1 MEKLRQ
7 KLGLSR
13 PVADYQAMDRTNTKH
28 AYLDFIARE
37 DGTVWIGS
45 FPNTIGNIFTEYS
58 STITKDL
65 DNGTRL
71 IGDVVQKFH
80 NRTCS
85 LIKYND
91 YNHTQEL
98 IPWGTKLSTFSYISD
113 STLSVEK
120 GTIININGAL
130 GEVVLNEQHD
140 NLYLLK
146 FIRNNGAVDYDVF
159 TYDAII
165 KEQEQQT
172 TDELPTPGETPDRA
186 TSALHH
192 TEAKN
197 NTVLGMG
204 YLSYGH
210 RLPKYLGITREKV
223 FYHIPDFATLQTKK
237 GHYIASNTIQACN
250 QEWVM
255 LVYPRGDD
263 EGDGKITHITSTA
276 VDDDDDGDGDYVSV
290 HLLYIGHNPETD
302 PVRVKIAI
310 YTTTDDKKT
319 DKEEQIKK
327 CFTFSTKQIS
337 QCLSPNLV
345 HHKNILQYACN
356 SVTGTL
362 TITMEIEE
370 EDDDDDDEE
379 HQKIS
384 ATILRPSPPYFSPS
398 FIANRCRCGKNDPR
412 LCRCGRE

>member
-1 MEKLRQ
+1 
-7 KLGLSR
+7 
-13 PVADYQAMDRTNTKH
+13 MDRTNTKH

-45 FPNTIGNIFTEYS
+45 FPNSIGNPPS
-58 STITKDL
+58 SDASNPSPLDDTKPSAVAS
-65 DNGTRL
+65 GT
-71 IGDVVQKFH
+71 
-80 NRTCS
+80 
-85 LIKYND
+85 
-91 YNHTQEL
+91 
-98 IPWGTKLSTFSYISD
+98 
-113 STLSVEK
+113 
-120 GTIININGAL
+120 
-130 GEVVLNEQHD
+130 
-140 NLYLLK
+140 
-146 FIRNNGAVDYDVF
+146 AVDADGV
-159 TYDAII
+159 
-165 KEQEQQT
+165 
-172 TDELPTPGETPDRA
+172 
-186 TSALHH
+186 TSAPHQK
-192 TEAKN
+192 TSEK
-197 NTVLGMG
+197 NTVLGLG

-319 DKEEQIKK
+319 DKEEQIKT

-412 LCRCGRE
+412 LCRCGREQVPTLVHFLKDCAIRILLVVVMMMYKVVTGEGEGKGC